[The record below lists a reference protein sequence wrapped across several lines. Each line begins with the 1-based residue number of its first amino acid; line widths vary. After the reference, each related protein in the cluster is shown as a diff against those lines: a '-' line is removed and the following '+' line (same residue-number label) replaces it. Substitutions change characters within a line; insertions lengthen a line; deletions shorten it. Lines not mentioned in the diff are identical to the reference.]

1 MIIKPKKKEN
11 DERPRFIF
19 LFILLLSII
28 IIYFTLNNSS
38 LAIKPFIY
46 FNNKY
51 LLFFINNKF
60 YLLTIL
66 ILYNYGNIFQT
77 LILFYVLFI
86 PQFIF
91 FILSKINIYFNQTVF
106 FKFFLFIFFFLVL
119 GHIIFTKEN
128 KIIYL
133 KSSLLYLMV
142 FITILFLVSNYL
154 AIMNN
159 SFILVN
165 KIISGFFLA
174 FPCYY
179 FIFFVV
185 NINHFNGLQLFNI
198 IDYINNNVLTLLLF
212 VLIILL
218 IYSKIYN
225 KYFVFLLFCLCLIIP
240 LFGIKNELIIT
251 FKSNKRNWKDFNF
264 TSDEDTNNINNNNLI
279 MNTLISKIKITKPIK
294 WNKTSIFYDILRLIF
309 LVFNLLLIS
318 FFAEKIEDGNLSIA
332 FLFMAFS
339 VFLFLLSKILMY
351 WMELINMTFFNLESD
366 SINSE

>member
-11 DERPRFIF
+11 VERPRFIF

-51 LLFFINNKF
+51 LLILINNKF
-60 YLLTIL
+60 YLLIML
-66 ILYNYGNIFQT
+66 ILFNYGNIFQT
-77 LILFYVLFI
+77 LILFYSLFI

-91 FILSKINIYFNQTVF
+91 FILSRINIYFNQTVF
-106 FKFFLFIFFFLVL
+106 FKFFLFIFFFLIL

-133 KSSLLYLMV
+133 KLSLLYLIVM
-142 FITILFLVSNYL
+142 IILLFLVSNHL
-154 AIMNN
+154 AIINN

-198 IDYINNNVLTLLLF
+198 IESFNNNILTLVLF
-212 VLIILL
+212 VFLILL

-225 KYFVFLLFCLCLIIP
+225 KYFTFLLFCLCFIIP
-240 LFGIKNELIIT
+240 LFGIKYELIVT
-251 FKSNKRNWKDFNF
+251 FKSNKRNWKNFNF
-264 TSDEDTNNINNNNLI
+264 SPDEDNNINNNNNSI
-279 MNTLISKIKITKPIK
+279 MNNLIAKIKITKPIK
-294 WNKTSIFYDILRLIF
+294 WNKTSVFYDILRLIF

-318 FFAEKIEDGNLSIA
+318 FFAEKIEDDNLSIA

-351 WMELINMTFFNLESD
+351 WMELINMTFFYLESD

>member
-60 YLLTIL
+60 YLLIIL
-66 ILYNYGNIFQT
+66 ILYNYINIFQI

-91 FILSKINIYFNQTVF
+91 FILSKINFCFNQNVF
-106 FKFFLFIFFFLVL
+106 FQFLLFIFFFLVL

-142 FITILFLVSNYL
+142 FIIILFLVSNYL

-174 FPCYY
+174 IPCYY

-198 IDYINNNVLTLLLF
+198 IDYINNNVITLLLF

-240 LFGIKNELIIT
+240 LLGIKYELILT

-264 TSDEDTNNINNNNLI
+264 TSDEDNNINNNNLI
-279 MNTLISKIKITKPIK
+279 MNTLTTKIKITKPIK

-309 LVFNLLLIS
+309 LLFNHILIS
-318 FFAEKIEDGNLSIA
+318 FFSGRIEDDNLSTA
-332 FLFMAFS
+332 FLFLAFS
-339 VFLFLLSKILMY
+339 IFLFLLSKILMY
-351 WMELINMTFFNLESD
+351 WMELINMTFFYLESD

>member
-11 DERPRFIF
+11 VERPRFIF

-38 LAIKPFIY
+38 LSIKPLIY
-46 FNNKY
+46 FNNKS

-60 YLLTIL
+60 YLLIIL

-77 LILFYVLFI
+77 IILFYVVFI
-86 PQFIF
+86 PHFIF
-91 FILSKINIYFNQTVF
+91 FILTKINIYFNQNVF
-106 FKFFLFIFFFLVL
+106 FQFFLFIFFFSVL
-119 GHIIFTKEN
+119 GHIIFTKDN
-128 KIIYL
+128 KIIYFKL
-133 KSSLLYLMV
+133 SLLYLML
-142 FITILFLVSNYL
+142 FIIILFLISNYL

-174 FPCYY
+174 IPCYY

-198 IDYINNNVLTLLLF
+198 IDYINNNVITLLLF

-225 KYFVFLLFCLCLIIP
+225 KYLVFLSFCLCLIIP
-240 LFGIKNELIIT
+240 LFGIKYELLIT

-264 TSDEDTNNINNNNLI
+264 TSDEDNNINNNLI
-279 MNTLISKIKITKPIK
+279 MNTLITKIKITKPIK

-309 LVFNLLLIS
+309 LLFNHILIS
-318 FFAEKIEDGNLSIA
+318 FFSGKIEDDNLSTA
-332 FLFMAFS
+332 FLFLAFS
-339 VFLFLLSKILMY
+339 IFLFLLSKILMI
-351 WMELINMTFFNLESD
+351 WMELINMTFFYLESD

>member
-11 DERPRFIF
+11 VERPRFIF

-60 YLLTIL
+60 YLLIIL
-66 ILYNYGNIFQT
+66 ILYNYGNIFQI

-91 FILSKINIYFNQTVF
+91 FILSKINFCFNQNVF
-106 FKFFLFIFFFLVL
+106 FQFFLFIFFFLVL

-142 FITILFLVSNYL
+142 FIIILFLVSNYL

-159 SFILVN
+159 SIILVN

-174 FPCYY
+174 IPCYY

-198 IDYINNNVLTLLLF
+198 IDYINNNVITSLLF

-240 LFGIKNELIIT
+240 LLGIKYELILT

-264 TSDEDTNNINNNNLI
+264 TSDEDNNINNNNLI
-279 MNTLISKIKITKPIK
+279 MNTLITKIKITKPIK

-309 LVFNLLLIS
+309 LLFNHILIS
-318 FFAEKIEDGNLSIA
+318 FFSGKIEDDNLSTA
-332 FLFMAFS
+332 FLFLAFS
-339 VFLFLLSKILMY
+339 IFLFLLSKILMY
-351 WMELINMTFFNLESD
+351 WMELINMTFFYLESD

>member
-11 DERPRFIF
+11 VERPRFIF

-28 IIYFTLNNSS
+28 IIYFSLNNLS
-38 LAIKPFIY
+38 LSIKPLIY
-46 FNNKY
+46 FNNKN

-60 YLLTIL
+60 YLLIIL

-77 LILFYVLFI
+77 LILFYVVFI
-86 PQFIF
+86 PHFIF
-91 FILSKINIYFNQTVF
+91 FILTKINIYFNQNVF
-106 FKFFLFIFFFLVL
+106 FQFFLFIFFFSVL
-119 GHIIFTKEN
+119 GHIIFTKDN
-128 KIIYL
+128 KIIYFKL
-133 KSSLLYLMV
+133 SLLYLML
-142 FITILFLVSNYL
+142 FIIILFLISNYL

-174 FPCYY
+174 IPCYY

-198 IDYINNNVLTLLLF
+198 IDYINNNVITLLLF

-218 IYSKIYN
+218 IYSKINN
-225 KYFVFLLFCLCLIIP
+225 KYLVFLLFCLCLIIP
-240 LFGIKNELIIT
+240 LFGIKYELLIT

-264 TSDEDTNNINNNNLI
+264 TSDEDNNNINNNNLI

-294 WNKTSIFYDILRLIF
+294 WNKTSIFYDIFKLIF
-309 LVFNLLLIS
+309 LLFNHILIS
-318 FFAEKIEDGNLSIA
+318 FFSEKIDDNLSTA

-339 VFLFLLSKILMY
+339 IFLFLLSKILMY
-351 WMELINMTFFNLESD
+351 WMELINMTFFYLESD

>member
-60 YLLTIL
+60 YLLIIL
-66 ILYNYGNIFQT
+66 ILYNYGNIFQI

-91 FILSKINIYFNQTVF
+91 FILSKINFCFNQNVF
-106 FKFFLFIFFFLVL
+106 FQFFLFIFFFLVL
-119 GHIIFTKEN
+119 GHIIFTKAN

-133 KSSLLYLMV
+133 KLSLLYLMV
-142 FITILFLVSNYL
+142 FIIILFLVSNYL
-154 AIMNN
+154 AILNN
-159 SFILVN
+159 SFILAN

-174 FPCYY
+174 IPCYY

-185 NINHFNGLQLFNI
+185 NINHFYGIQLFNI

-240 LFGIKNELIIT
+240 LFGIKYELIIT

-309 LVFNLLLIS
+309 LLFNHILIS
-318 FFAEKIEDGNLSIA
+318 FFSEKIEDDNLSTA

-339 VFLFLLSKILMY
+339 IFLFLLSKILMY
-351 WMELINMTFFNLESD
+351 WMELINMTFFYLESD